1 MSSRIGNYSEKT
13 SSPAERDFALL
24 NLLICGN
31 LNNSSTQVMV
41 ETTKIDQKG
50 NSIEKKVH

>member
-1 MSSRIGNYSEKT
+1 MPSRIGNYSEKT
-13 SSPAERDFALL
+13 SSPAERDFASL

-31 LNNSSTQVMV
+31 LNNRSTQVMY
-41 ETTKIDQKG
+41 ETLKADQKG